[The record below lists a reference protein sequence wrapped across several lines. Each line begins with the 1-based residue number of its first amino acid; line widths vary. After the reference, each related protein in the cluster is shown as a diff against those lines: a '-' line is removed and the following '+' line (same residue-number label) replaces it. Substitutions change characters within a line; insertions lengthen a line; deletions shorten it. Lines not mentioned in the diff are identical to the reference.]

1 MSLCRRTDVSELNS
15 TKINVKCSTAF
26 DIWPLID
33 RTASFYSLWF
43 NTIDNPLGGVM
54 VSVVGLFADC
64 GRSWVH
70 FSVMS
75 NQRLWNWY
83 IFDDF
88 ALRASSIKIQELR
101 LGWLWVWIVCRSGE
115 HVNINTCKAFV
126 DRSMD
131 NVSEWT
137 A

>member
-54 VSVVGLFADC
+54 VSVKVVGSFLGHVKPKA
-64 GRSWVH
+64 
-70 FSVMS
+70 M
-75 NQRLWNWY
+75 
-83 IFDDF
+83 
-88 ALRASSIKIQELR
+88 ELVYFWWFCSK
-101 LGWLWVWIVCRSGE
+101 G
-115 HVNINTCKAFV
+115 
-126 DRSMD
+126 
-131 NVSEWT
+131 
-137 A
+137 